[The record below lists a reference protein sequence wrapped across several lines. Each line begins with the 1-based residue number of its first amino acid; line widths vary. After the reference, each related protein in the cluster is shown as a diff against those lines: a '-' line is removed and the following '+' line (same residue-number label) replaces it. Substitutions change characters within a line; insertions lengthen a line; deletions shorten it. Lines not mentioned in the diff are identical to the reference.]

1 MGSGAALLDTPQA
14 AASTTTRSPSLPNLH
29 GHIPALDGLRGIAI
43 ALVMLCHFLP
53 YNDQPTSLIGRLF
66 FFIGRAGW
74 AGVDLF
80 FVLSGFL
87 ITGILLDAKGGP
99 HFFRNFYAR
108 RTLRIFPLYYFV
120 LAMIFL
126 VIPLFWRGAFASPD
140 LADIRRHQAWLWF
153 YGTNFVMTWKN
164 DMGFFYADWLNL
176 NPFWSLAVEEHF
188 YLLWPL
194 VVYLC
199 SPRGMRRVCATVICA
214 SFALRAV
221 LFLRGGWEW
230 GIYIFTP
237 CRIDALA
244 LGGLL
249 ALILRHD
256 PRAAGALLRWARW
269 LALVLGLITLIGLW
283 QNPGRDGWASMTAGY
298 MLLATFFAALL
309 LYSLAAPPA
318 SPAARFFAAAPL
330 RALGKY
336 SYGLYVYHSILGPA
350 FDRAFGQRRLDSL
363 LRSNLHLGRA
373 AYAGSVLLFVVLAS
387 AASLA
392 IAFASW
398 HLFEKQ
404 ALKLKKYFE
413 YRA

>member
-1 MGSGAALLDTPQA
+1 MGSGADLLDTPQA
-14 AASTTTRSPSLPNLH
+14 AAAPISNPVPNLH

-53 YNDQPTSLIGRLF
+53 YNDQPTSLIGRLIF
-66 FFIGRAGW
+66 FVGRAGW
-74 AGVDLF
+74 SGVDLF

-87 ITGILLDAKGGP
+87 ITGILLDAKGAP

-108 RTLRIFPLYYFV
+108 RTLRIFPLYYLV
-120 LAMIFL
+120 LFLIFL
-126 VIPLFWRGAFASPD
+126 VIPLIWQRAFASAD
-140 LADIRRHQAWLWF
+140 LEEIRRHQGWLWL
-153 YGTNFVMTWKN
+153 YGTNILMTWKN

-188 YLLWPL
+188 YLVWPL

-199 SPRGMRRVCATVICA
+199 SPRGLRGVCAAVILA
-214 SFALRAV
+214 SFALRGV
-221 LFLRGGWEW
+221 LFLRGGWDW

-256 PRAAGALLRWARW
+256 PRAGGVLLRRAKW

-283 QNPGRDGWASMTAGY
+283 QNPSRDGWASMTAGY
-298 MLLATFFAALL
+298 TLLAAFFAALL
-309 LYSLAAPPA
+309 LYSLAAQPA
-318 SPAARFFAAAPL
+318 SLAGRFFAAAPL

-350 FDRAFGQRRLDSL
+350 FDRAFGQRKLDSL
-363 LRSNLHLGRA
+363 MRSHLHLGRA
-373 AYAGSVLLFVVLAS
+373 AYAASVLTFVVLAS
-387 AASLA
+387 AASLVIA
-392 IAFASW
+392 IASW

-404 ALKLKKYFE
+404 VLKLKKYFE